1 MTIERLEGVLP
12 VMKPAGWTSH
22 DVVAKVRRLVGMK
35 RIGHTG
41 TLDPQVTGVLPLC
54 LGRAT
59 RIVEYIQDLP
69 KEYEATVV
77 IGLATDTEDLTGQV
91 VERADSITLTE
102 ADVRAVLPAFVG
114 KIEQVPPMYS
124 AVKIDGKR
132 LYEIARAGKQVE
144 RQARTVTIFELE
156 VLGMDLQ
163 APAPELTFRVLCS
176 KGTYIRTLCVDLGR
190 KLGYPAVM
198 KQLVRTRTG
207 NIGLADTLD
216 LDQIAEF
223 ADNGRLQERLIPL
236 DRAIAHLPSVKLPI
250 HLGVQASQGR
260 SIRLPSDLGTL
271 PEQDV
276 RTVRVYDTADHFIG
290 LFQWEETTRML
301 LPSKIFCDPLTS
313 SV

>member
-1 MTIERLEGVLP
+1 MTKERLEGVLP

-91 VERADSITLTE
+91 IDRANSVTVTE
-102 ADVRAVLPAFVG
+102 ADLRAVLPAFVG
-114 KIEQVPPMYS
+114 EIEQVPPMYS

-132 LYEIARAGKQVE
+132 LYEIARSGKQVE
-144 RQARTVTIFELE
+144 RKARTVTIFELE
-156 VLGMDLQ
+156 LLGMNLQ
-163 APAPELTFRVLCS
+163 AEKPELTFRVMCS

-190 KLGYPAVM
+190 KLGYPAAM
-198 KQLVRTRTG
+198 KRLVRTRTG
-207 NIGLADTLD
+207 HIGLADTLD
-216 LDQIAEF
+216 LDQIAEL
-223 ADNGRLQERLIPL
+223 ADSGRLQERLIPS
-236 DRAIAHLPSVKLPI
+236 DRAIAHLPCVKLPD
-250 HLGVQASQGR
+250 HLAVQASQGR
-260 SIRLPSDLGTL
+260 FIHLSSASESL
-271 PEQDV
+271 QDQDGK
-276 RTVRVYDTADHFIG
+276 TVRVYDTADRFIG
-290 LFQWEETTRML
+290 LFQWEKTKQML
-301 LPSKIFCDPLTS
+301 LPRKVFC
-313 SV
+313 